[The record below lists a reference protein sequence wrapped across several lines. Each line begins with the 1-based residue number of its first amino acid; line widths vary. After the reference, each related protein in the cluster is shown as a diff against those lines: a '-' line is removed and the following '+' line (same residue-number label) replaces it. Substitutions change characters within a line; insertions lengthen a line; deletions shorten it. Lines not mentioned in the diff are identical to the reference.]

1 MLFLIACCISNKV
14 NFELP
19 GINSAVS
26 IRKTTLS
33 SYWKSVII
41 LRNSGKSNNTIR
53 IAHNPDSWT
62 EECGLWIPLLNLSEF
77 TACYSHLICID
88 IECRCSL
95 YNTLENPISSFYKQ
109 KILAFR
115 IFVINFSNF
124 YYKFFAKSSLITHN
138 DIISALVKDTTI
150 LAMSV
155 PDN

>member
-1 MLFLIACCISNKV
+1 MQKVSFCILI
-14 NFELP
+14 
-19 GINSAVS
+19 
-26 IRKTTLS
+26 
-33 SYWKSVII
+33 VII
-41 LRNSGKSNNTIR
+41 VRDSGKSNTIR
-53 IAHNPDSWT
+53 TGYTSDFLT
-62 EECGLWIPLLNLSEF
+62 EVYYGLWITLLILCDLESAFLS
-77 TACYSHLICID
+77 
-88 IECRCSL
+88 IECRCFRNWCSF
-95 YNTLENPISSFYKQ
+95 YNMWENPISSFYKQ